1 MVCIYI
7 CLYIYVNSSLWCGPQ
22 RAKDRISLSGS
33 LDQDEPLMTDS
44 VFLHKDGGRVIDGEK
59 YSRLPD
65 CTEPLNKVAREM
77 GSMIQ

>member
-1 MVCIYI
+1 MD
-7 CLYIYVNSSLWCGPQ
+7 L

-44 VFLHKDGGRVIDGEK
+44 EFLHKDGGIIIDGEK

-65 CTEPLNKVAREM
+65 CTKLLNKVAREM